1 CAERVRKTGKVL
13 HVLQKG
19 YAKWERCCMF
29 RRKGTQSG
37 KDVACFA
44 ERVRKARKMLHV
56 LQEGYARWERC
67 CTFCRKG
74 MQDGKDVA

>member
-1 CAERVRKTGKVL
+1 ML
-13 HVLQKG
+13 HVSQKG

-29 RRKGTQSG
+29 CRKSTQSE

-44 ERVRKARKMLHV
+44 GRVRKMGKMLHV

-67 CTFCRKG
+67 CLTFI
-74 MQDGKDVA
+74 